1 GNVAPNMIRSLFIN
15 KGKADKLARRPAGI
29 PKAQF
34 KKIGMLG
41 AGMMGA
47 AIAYV
52 AATNGIE
59 VVLVDRD
66 TESAERGKGYAKKLV
81 DGAVSKRRMSQA
93 DGDALL
99 ARIQPATDF

>member
-1 GNVAPNMIRSLFIN
+1 M
-15 KGKADKLARRPAGI
+15 

-52 AATNGIE
+52 AASNGIE

-66 TESAERGKGYAKKLV
+66 TDSAERGKGYAKKLV
-81 DGAVSKRRMSQA
+81 EGAISQSA
-93 DGDALL
+93 A
-99 ARIQPATDF
+99 